1 MSRAAGMARLAA
13 DLRADAR
20 TDWQP
25 SPIDPSWITCGTPSA
40 QIVPLAY
47 QNGLSTGF
55 WRCTA
60 GAFDWHYRGAESVYI
75 LEGSASICIGESED
89 WRKFGPGDSITFA
102 RNSTATWSITEA
114 VRKFYV
120 IYEPVSLV
128 ARVAR
133 KLRLR

>member
-1 MSRAAGMARLAA
+1 MN
-13 DLRADAR
+13 
-20 TDWQP
+20 WQP
-25 SPIDPSWITCGTPSA
+25 SPIDPSWIMAGTPAADIS
-40 QIVPLAY
+40 PLAW
-47 QNGLSTGF
+47 QNGLSSGF
-55 WRCTA
+55 WKCTA
-60 GAFDWHYRGAESVYI
+60 GVFQWHYSRVESILI

-89 WRKFGPGDSITFA
+89 WQKFGPGDSITFA

-133 KLRLR
+133 KLGRFV